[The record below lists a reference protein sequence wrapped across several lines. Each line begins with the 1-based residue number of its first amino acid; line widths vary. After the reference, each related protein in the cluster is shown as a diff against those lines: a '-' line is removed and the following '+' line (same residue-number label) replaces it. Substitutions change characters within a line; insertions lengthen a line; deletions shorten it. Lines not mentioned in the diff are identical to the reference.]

1 MLLKVGMAMMAVAL
15 AFTAIA
21 AGIAMSLH
29 DEPEPA
35 IAAKP
40 VSESASEPPLKP
52 RSQAEPNAKPNPSP
66 SRSAAETVT
75 FYRP

>member
-1 MLLKVGMAMMAVAL
+1 MLLKVDMAMMAFAL
-15 AFTAIA
+15 VFTTIA
-21 AGIAMSLH
+21 AGIAVSLH

-52 RSQAEPNAKPNPSP
+52 RSQAEPKAKPNPSP
-66 SRSAAETVT
+66 YRSAAETVT

>member
-1 MLLKVGMAMMAVAL
+1 MLLKVGMAMMALAP

-40 VSESASEPPLKP
+40 ASEPPLKP